1 LFGLTGFLGA
11 KVINTANRHKVSG
24 HQPIR
29 QVLRRRIAALLA
41 VLLSFSLTV
50 NPVLAQTAGP
60 WGSDIDIDPPV
71 IDHEALESGIPGQ
84 DQEFK
89 ALVIDDQGL
98 KHVWLFHRDRSGAQY
113 ASVPMQRVDETS
125 EFVVTIDTA
134 LGQNRI
140 EYYIEAVDT
149 GGNRV
154 LKGFPFFPLVRQL
167 SPLAG
172 EPAAPVTEAKNDNK
186 LLYVILGVAAVGVG
200 LALLSGGDDGGN
212 GDGGDGPETP
222 EPGTVPLTIVVQPP
236 STP

>member
-1 LFGLTGFLGA
+1 MA
-11 KVINTANRHKVSG
+11 I
-24 HQPIR
+24 
-29 QVLRRRIAALLA
+29 
-41 VLLSFSLTV
+41 LLSFSLTV
-50 NPVLAQTAGP
+50 NPVLAQTAAADSILLAQNVEQTGPGSAPATQQTRP

-71 IDHEALESGIPGQ
+71 IDHEALKSGIPGQ
-84 DQEFK
+84 DQEFR

-113 ASVPMQRVDETS
+113 TSVPMQRVGETS
-125 EFVVTIDTA
+125 EFVVTIGSA

-172 EPAAPVTEAKNDNK
+172 EPAAPVEPAAKSDSK

-200 LALLSGGDDGGN
+200 LALLSGGDDN
-212 GDGGDGPETP
+212 DGATGPVTP
-222 EPGTVPLTIVVQPP
+222 EPGTVPLTIVVNPP